1 MFNPEPHIYMFW
13 GVNDSYLPEEMNRE
27 HKSRL
32 RRTVSHDFGY
42 NFLLAVPLS
51 STVSSSHLPVEGK
64 TTEVPFNLLI
74 SELQRRDRTSNQ
86 PVS

>member
-1 MFNPEPHIYMFW
+1 MFNPGPHIYMFW

-42 NFLLAVPLS
+42 NFLLAVPRDELLS
-51 STVSSSHLPVEGK
+51 PQLCPHLIFLSRKK

-74 SELQRRDRTSNQ
+74 SELQR
-86 PVS
+86 

>member
-1 MFNPEPHIYMFW
+1 MFNPGPHIYMFW

-42 NFLLAVPLS
+42 NFLLAVPFS
-51 STVSSSHLPVEGK
+51 STVSSSHLPVAK
-64 TTEVPFNLLI
+64 KNNRSPI
-74 SELQRRDRTSNQ
+74 
-86 PVS
+86 